1 MKGFA
6 ILLLIV
12 VFLCFVWPSIA
23 RWLKRKAIERTEDY
37 ILKSMGFPPRDKK
50 KRKQESS
57 DDPLGNQYYSQH
69 RRRQYRRYSGPIIP
83 PEYAEDVE
91 FVEYIDYSG
100 MEYLQRISRH
110 VDIYFESQISDAE
123 WSEIKKPRSK

>member
-12 VFLCFVWPSIA
+12 TFFCFAWPYIS

-37 ILKSMGFPPRDKK
+37 ILKSMGMPPRHKK
-50 KRKQESS
+50 TKKHNFSNGTYGKEQNDYQQRRK
-57 DDPLGNQYYSQH
+57 
-69 RRRQYRRYSGPIIP
+69 YRKPTGPIIP

-100 MEYLQRISRH
+100 IEYIQRISRH
-110 VDIYFESQISDAE
+110 IEIYFESQISDAE
-123 WSEIKKPRSK
+123 WSEIKKPRS